1 MTDKGELEM
10 KNTKASAFAILHQ
23 LGLCLYDFEEAGFVP
38 DEKGLNRIYRG
49 DLNVKSVSPSGM
61 ADCIGNKQVF

>member
-38 DEKGLNRIYRG
+38 DEKGLNRI
-49 DLNVKSVSPSGM
+49 
-61 ADCIGNKQVF
+61 